1 MTPFERSQLT
11 RAKPTKGYIM
21 ASKTEV
27 LALVLEAC
35 TAHNAKAPL
44 VEALT
49 EILKPKTAGMSVNLD
64 EVTRKD
70 DKGNITHIMCALSG
84 KFLPATA
91 EFFYEDKEGKGING
105 LKRISR
111 QGEAVRKSHTRNVS
125 ISEKAI
131 VSDILDGV
139 ISNEEGKAKI
149 EALRASKPDFS
160 TVSDV
165 LPVAE

>member
-1 MTPFERSQLT
+1 
-11 RAKPTKGYIM
+11 M
-21 ASKTEV
+21 ASKSEV

-35 TAHNAKAPL
+35 AAHNAKAPL
-44 VEALT
+44 VEAIT
-49 EILKPKTAGMSVNLD
+49 EILKPKTAGASINLD
-64 EVTRKD
+64 EVTQKD
-70 DKGNITHIMCALSG
+70 SNGDVTHIMCALSG

-91 EFFYEDKEGKGING
+91 EFFYEDKDGKGING
-105 LKRISR
+105 LKRLSR
-111 QGEAVRKSHTRNVS
+111 QGEAIRKSHARNIA

-139 ISNEEGKAKI
+139 ISNEDGKAKI
-149 EALRASKPDFS
+149 EALRASKPDYS

>member
-1 MTPFERSQLT
+1 
-11 RAKPTKGYIM
+11 M
-21 ASKTEV
+21 ASKKEV
-27 LALVLEAC
+27 LTLVLEAC
-35 TAHNAKAPL
+35 ALHNAKAPL

-49 EILKPKTAGMSVNLD
+49 EILKPKTAGASINLD

-70 DKGNITHIMCALSG
+70 DNGNVTHIMCALSG

-91 EFFYEDKEGKGING
+91 EFFYEDKDGKGINS
-105 LKRISR
+105 LKRLSR
-111 QGEAVRKSHTRNVS
+111 QGEAIRKSHARNIS

-131 VSDILDGV
+131 VSDILDG
-139 ISNEEGKAKI
+139 IITNEDGKAKI
-149 EALRASKPDFS
+149 EALRVSKPDYS

>member
-1 MTPFERSQLT
+1 
-11 RAKPTKGYIM
+11 M

-27 LALVLEAC
+27 LALVLAAC
-35 TAHNAKAPL
+35 EQFNAKAPL

-49 EILKPKTAGMSVNLD
+49 EILKPKTAGASVNLD
-64 EVTRKD
+64 EVTQKD
-70 DKGNITHIMCALSG
+70 ENGNVTHIMCSVSG

-91 EFFYEDKEGKGING
+91 DFFYEDKEGKGING
-105 LKRISR
+105 LKRLSR
-111 QGEAVRKSHTRNVS
+111 QAEGIRKTHLRNVQV
-125 ISEKAI
+125 SEKAI

-139 ISNEEGKAKI
+139 ITNEDGKAKI

-160 TVSDV
+160 SVSDV